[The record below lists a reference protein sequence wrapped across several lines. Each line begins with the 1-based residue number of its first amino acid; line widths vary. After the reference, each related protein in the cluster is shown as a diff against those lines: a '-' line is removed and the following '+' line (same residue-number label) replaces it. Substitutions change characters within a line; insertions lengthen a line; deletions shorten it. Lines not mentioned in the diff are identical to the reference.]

1 MCTFRLTMY
10 HHNLQD
16 TIETYE
22 NLWGDGRF
30 CYVRRT
36 IQYNMET
43 DFWVIGGHHSVPWD
57 DGCSEVLP
65 VH

>member
-16 TIETYE
+16 TIETYA
-22 NLWGDGRF
+22 NLWGDGV
-30 CYVRRT
+30 CYVRRA

-43 DFWVIGGHHSVPWD
+43 DFWVIGGHHSIPWD
-57 DGCSEVLP
+57 DSCREVLP
-65 VH
+65 VQ